1 LLQIGGFFLLLPV
14 ILQVSQSLFDHIK
27 PEFVPQH
34 VAIIMDGNGRWAKQQ
49 GKDRVFG
56 HFQGVESVRNSVK
69 AAIKTKVKFLT
80 LYAFSTENWN
90 RPKEEVDALMELLVN
105 TILKE
110 VPSLNEQGIRL
121 RFIGDRATLP
131 ESCVAAMVEAENLTI
146 QNNTLQLIL
155 ALSYSARWEIT
166 QAVKRMLD
174 DNVKS
179 DEVSDELF
187 SKYLDTKD
195 IPDPE
200 LLIRTSGE
208 LRISNFLLWQIAYAE
223 LFFTQAFWPDFN
235 EELFFEAILSYQSRE
250 RRFGKTSDQMKPTA

>member
-1 LLQIGGFFLLLPV
+1 
-14 ILQVSQSLFDHIK
+14 
-27 PEFVPQH
+27 
-34 VAIIMDGNGRWAKQQ
+34 
-49 GKDRVFG
+49 
-56 HFQGVESVRNSVK
+56 
-69 AAIKTKVKFLT
+69 
-80 LYAFSTENWN
+80 
-90 RPKEEVDALMELLVN
+90 
-105 TILKE
+105 
-110 VPSLNEQGIRL
+110 
-121 RFIGDRATLP
+121 
-131 ESCVAAMVEAENLTI
+131 
-146 QNNTLQLIL
+146 
-155 ALSYSARWEIT
+155 
-166 QAVKRMLD
+166 MLD